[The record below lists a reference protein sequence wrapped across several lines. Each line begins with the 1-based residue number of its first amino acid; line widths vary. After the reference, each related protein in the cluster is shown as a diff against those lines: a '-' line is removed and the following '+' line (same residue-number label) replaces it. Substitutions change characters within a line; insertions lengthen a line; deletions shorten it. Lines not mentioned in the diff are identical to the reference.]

1 MNNVVKLSGLESG
14 VKAMVRTGRH
24 GRDAIEWSQPFEA
37 ALYLQKD
44 RAGKTCVLA
53 LKDLDFAEFD
63 PRHDVEGENLLITE
77 DYALEI
83 IQVPL
88 ERQVWSE

>member
-1 MNNVVKLSGLESG
+1 MDNVDKLNSLENG

-24 GRDAIEWSQPFEA
+24 GRNAIEWSEPFEA
-37 ALYLQKD
+37 VLYLQKD
-44 RAGKTCVLA
+44 RAGKNCVVA
-53 LKDLDFAEFD
+53 LKDQDFAEFD
-63 PRHDVEGENLLITE
+63 PRRDVEGENLLISE

-88 ERQVWSE
+88 EG